1 MSESSEQPA
10 QPLEQYVV
18 IFVAPD
24 GRRTSRGARFVEL
37 EDAARWA
44 EWELERLAGS
54 DLRWRA
60 EILRGAGSEPG
71 SPLGGEGPS
80 GRWHADARRL

>member
-44 EWELERLAGS
+44 EWERTARRQRSALAGGDS
-54 DLRWRA
+54 AGGWQRTGFAFR
-60 EILRGAGSEPG
+60 RG
-71 SPLGGEGPS
+71 GPQ
-80 GRWHADARRL
+80 WKVAR